1 MKIERIYAVYFSPTH
16 GTQKYVE
23 GIARRLGET
32 FAVIDLTRPENRKK
46 EYQFTDRDLVLA
58 GAPVYAG
65 RLPRVPEELF
75 TNLRGDHTPC
85 VCMVSYG
92 NRDYDDALLEEKE
105 LLESRGFAGIGAAA
119 WIAPHTFSDR
129 IAKGRP
135 DSEDEKKMDQFAGM
149 LKKLL
154 EEADWQ
160 NFSKTLRVKGNHPYK
175 AVKSQSFFPAARE
188 GCTGCGTCASVCPVG
203 AIDPAHPR
211 DEDTALCID
220 CFACVKNC
228 PAHARNAGGPAYE
241 ALVDRLEKGMGLTE
255 LRREP
260 EFMTAEE

>member
-1 MKIERIYAVYFSPTH
+1 M
-16 GTQKYVE
+16 E

-105 LLESRGFAGIGAAA
+105 LLESRALPALERRPGLRPIPSQTGSPRGVRTARMKKR
-119 WIAPHTFSDR
+119 WINLP
-129 IAKGRP
+129 
-135 DSEDEKKMDQFAGM
+135 
-149 LKKLL
+149 
-154 EEADWQ
+154 
-160 NFSKTLRVKGNHPYK
+160 
-175 AVKSQSFFPAARE
+175 
-188 GCTGCGTCASVCPVG
+188 GC
-203 AIDPAHPR
+203 
-211 DEDTALCID
+211 
-220 CFACVKNC
+220 
-228 PAHARNAGGPAYE
+228 
-241 ALVDRLEKGMGLTE
+241 
-255 LRREP
+255 
-260 EFMTAEE
+260 

>member
-1 MKIERIYAVYFSPTH
+1 
-16 GTQKYVE
+16 
-23 GIARRLGET
+23 
-32 FAVIDLTRPENRKK
+32 
-46 EYQFTDRDLVLA
+46 
-58 GAPVYAG
+58 
-65 RLPRVPEELF
+65 
-75 TNLRGDHTPC
+75 
-85 VCMVSYG
+85 MVSYG

-175 AVKSQSFFPAARE
+175 AVKS
-188 GCTGCGTCASVCPVG
+188 PVLLSSG
-203 AIDPAHPR
+203 RGRVHR
-211 DEDTALCID
+211 VRHLR
-220 CFACVKNC
+220 FGLS
-228 PAHARNAGGPAYE
+228 GGSH
-241 ALVDRLEKGMGLTE
+241 
-255 LRREP
+255 
-260 EFMTAEE
+260 